1 MNSILMILKTQNL
14 NNDQRVIKEINSL
27 RKCNNSVDLFVATD
41 VKADNGF
48 KDINIK
54 YTSILGGP
62 APKHVLI
69 RILGVFQF
77 YINALFFIFFS
88 KKKYNAIWISDPIM
102 FGLVFLVKILFL
114 KRKFVIW
121 DHHELPPSWFVNNR
135 LLMLIFK
142 FGYQSAN
149 IVVHANEPR
158 RKYIENVM
166 NYTHS
171 NGYIISNF
179 PNNFDVD
186 EELLDPKAEEW
197 IKTTKFIYIQN
208 SLNENRFGADIIR
221 CANELGFSVFHA
233 GKVDNK
239 YIKKSEINVSN
250 VFLAGYL
257 TPKQINRALNQ
268 CEFTVIFYKQN
279 SLNQVFCDANRLY
292 QAMSVGAPIIIG
304 NNPTLIDATINY
316 RDKII
321 LNFDG
326 GDISALKIAFSKKH
340 FDKKRQAIVCSWNIY
355 DDYFKSISDEIAMED
370 IS

>member
-27 RKCNNSVDLFVATD
+27 DESDNSVDLFVATD
-41 VKADNGF
+41 VKADIGF
-48 KDINIK
+48 EDIDIN
-54 YTSILGGP
+54 YTSILGGA
-62 APKHVLI
+62 APKLVFI

-102 FGLVFLVKILFL
+102 FGLVFLVKLLFL

-135 LLMLIFK
+135 LLMFIFK
-142 FGYQSAN
+142 FSYQSAN
-149 IVVHANEPR
+149 IVIHANEPR
-158 RKYIENVM
+158 RQYIENIM
-166 NYTHS
+166 NFTHS
-171 NGYIISNF
+171 NGYVISNF
-179 PNNFDVD
+179 PDNFDVD
-186 EELLDPKAEEW
+186 EEILHSKAEEW
-197 IKTTKFIYIQN
+197 IKTNKFIYTQN

-233 GKVDNK
+233 GKVDNS
-239 YIKKSEINVSN
+239 YIKKNEIDVSN

-257 TPKQINRALNQ
+257 TPKQINRVLNR

-292 QAMSVGAPIIIG
+292 QAMSVGAPIIMG

-316 RDKII
+316 RDKTI

-326 GDISALKIAFSKKH
+326 GDISALKIAFSKQQ
-340 FDKKRQAIVCSWNIY
+340 FPKKRQAIVCSWNIY
-355 DDYFKSISDEIAMED
+355 DDYFKSISDEISMGK